1 MVTLSFDNGPEPDV
15 TPHVLD
21 VLAKHSVKASFF
33 VMGRKVITPE
43 GRALSIRAQ
52 AEGHWVGNHTFSHKT
67 PLGELDREAALDEFD
82 RAEAS
87 LDFVDQSP
95 RLFRPYGRQG
105 KLGQHLIHPAVVER
119 LVEGGFSTVLWSCV
133 PGDWRDPDG
142 WVETAMQQVR
152 ANPWGL
158 VVLHDQPSGAM
169 KHLDRFL
176 TALKDAGVPMV
187 QEFPDDCVP
196 IREGRVVGPI
206 EASTSDRVD

>member
-43 GRALSIRAQ
+43 GRALSMRAQ